1 MTSTPAKAETDLS
14 SPRGPGRLRAITLAA
29 ALALPGPASADRCD
43 SFYEALASLMNA
55 GTRVLQSERELAAA
69 LTADDVTNAAR
80 SDSLF
85 ARVES
90 DLSLYQA
97 VLQRVKEAANVLPP
111 LPNHANARVRAA
123 RIKYQQK
130 SVRAMKLQ
138 ASLPFHAVEPTLLIH
153 DAITEYMATLYLAAC
168 GNS

>member
-1 MTSTPAKAETDLS
+1 M
-14 SPRGPGRLRAITLAA
+14 
-29 ALALPGPASADRCD
+29 
-43 SFYEALASLMNA
+43 
-55 GTRVLQSERELAAA
+55 
-69 LTADDVTNAAR
+69 TNAAR

-97 VLQRVKEAANVLPP
+97 VLQRVKEAASVLPP

-123 RIKYQQK
+123 RIKHQQK
-130 SVRAMKLQ
+130 SVRAMELQ
-138 ASLPFHAVEPTLLIH
+138 ASLPFPAVEPMLLIH
-153 DAITEYMATLYLAAC
+153 DATTEYMATLYLAAC

>member
-1 MTSTPAKAETDLS
+1 MDQCPKADLPP
-14 SPRGPGRLRAITLAA
+14 PRGHGGLRAITLAA

-55 GTRVLQSERELAAA
+55 GTRVLQSERELAVA

-80 SDSLF
+80 RDSLF

-97 VLQRVKEAANVLPP
+97 VLQRVKEAVSVLPP
-111 LPNHANARVRAA
+111 LPNHTKARVGAA
-123 RIKYQQK
+123 RIKHQQK
-130 SVRAMKLQ
+130 SMRAMELQ
-138 ASLPFHAVEPTLLIH
+138 ASLPVHAVEPMLLIH
-153 DAITEYMATLYLAAC
+153 DATMEYMATVYLAAC